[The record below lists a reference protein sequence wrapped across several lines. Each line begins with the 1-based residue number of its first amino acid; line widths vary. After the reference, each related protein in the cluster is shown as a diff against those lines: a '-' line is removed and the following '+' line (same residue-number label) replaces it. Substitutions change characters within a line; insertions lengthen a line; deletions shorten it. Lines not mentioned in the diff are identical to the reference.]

1 MGKKYKMPVIE
12 KKPIDIVIEY
22 NAQLKIMLELQRK
35 TIEDLKNEV
44 KGLRASVSVLTDN
57 IREQNDIQKKGWI
70 W

>member
-57 IREQNDIQKKGWI
+57 IREQNDIQKKGWFY
-70 W
+70 

>member
-1 MGKKYKMPVIE
+1 MPVIE

-57 IREQNDIQKKGWI
+57 IREQNDIQKKGWFY
-70 W
+70 

>member
-1 MGKKYKMPVIE
+1 MPVIE

>member
-1 MGKKYKMPVIE
+1 MPVID

-35 TIEDLKNEV
+35 SIEDLKKEV
-44 KGLRASVSVLTDN
+44 KGLRATLSVLTDN